1 MALTKT
7 EKNDIVA
14 STVQL
19 LSTSKLTVLA
29 QYPGTKVNAMQ
40 SLRHSAQESG
50 TVVKVIKNRLVIKAL
65 EQTGMLATIDASKIT
80 GQLLYAFN
88 AQDDVAP
95 AQVLNAFA
103 KSNQTLNF
111 VGAITASGL
120 FIDAN
125 EVIALSELPSKDQLR
140 ARLIGTINA
149 PLSGFANV
157 VAANIRGIVNVL
169 QARSK
174 TIEVKS
180 N

>member
-1 MALTKT
+1 MALTKA
-7 EKNDIVA
+7 EKNDIVTNTA
-14 STVQL
+14 QL

-29 QYPGTKVNAMQ
+29 QYPGTKVSAMQ
-40 SLRHSAQESG
+40 SLRHSAKESG

-65 EQTGMLATIDASKIT
+65 EQTGMLASIDASKIS

-88 AQDDVAP
+88 AQDEVAP

-111 VGAITASGL
+111 VGAITADGHFL
-120 FIDAN
+120 DAG
-125 EVIALSELPSKDQLR
+125 EVVVLSELPSKDQLR
-140 ARLIGTINA
+140 AKLIGTFNA
-149 PLSGFANV
+149 PLSGFANI
-157 VAANIRGIVNVL
+157 VAANIRSVITVL

-174 TIEVKS
+174 LIEFKS